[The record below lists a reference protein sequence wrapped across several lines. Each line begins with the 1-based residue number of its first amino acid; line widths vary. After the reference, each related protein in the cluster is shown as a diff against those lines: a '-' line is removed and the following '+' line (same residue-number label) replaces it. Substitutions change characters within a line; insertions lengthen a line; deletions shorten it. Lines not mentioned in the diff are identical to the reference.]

1 MAISRLSDII
11 RQRRIRLACHCVRHP
26 ELMASEMILWE
37 PTHGKKS
44 RGSAT
49 VMAHASQ
56 PYSRMDSIHAT
67 KNLFLRPDFM
77 FDFHTRSIPFRAYQ
91 ARAFLT
97 AISFSVLSTH
107 DPRYLKSSLHSRTVP
122 SEVCRGVSSSILY
135 FRYFVLGPLR
145 PRPTKAHSF
154 STRSSSS

>member
-1 MAISRLSDII
+1 MAISRLSDTI
-11 RQRRIRLACHCVRHP
+11 RQRRIRLAGHCVRHP

-77 FDFHTRSIPFRAYQ
+77 FDSGRPTRELFWLQCLSPYCRTMIPGTWSHPYTPGQFH
-91 ARAFLT
+91 L
-97 AISFSVLSTH
+97 
-107 DPRYLKSSLHSRTVP
+107 RYA
-122 SEVCRGVSSSILY
+122 EVCHPLY
-135 FRYFVLGPLR
+135 CTLGAIKTVTNKGTLLLDR
-145 PRPTKAHSF
+145 
-154 STRSSSS
+154 